1 MPKRRKSRGKRR
13 YRGRKKGKSK
23 PSSRKHSVLVEYGG
37 LYDGAKV
44 LMSDSGGQTL
54 GRRLMSA
61 PFDPAQRQAL
71 MGQLTTPGSQ
81 LRQVLRNETKE
92 VQIGVALEIGRQ
104 IAPTRK
110 LINKADAVLRKF
122 AGKKYKW

>member
-1 MPKRRKSRGKRR
+1 MAKRKKGKGKRR

-23 PSSRKHSVLVEYGG
+23 ASPRKHSVLIEYGG

-44 LMSDSGGQTL
+44 LLSDSGGQTL
-54 GRRLMSA
+54 ARRLMSA
-61 PFDPAQRQAL
+61 PFDSAQRAAL
-71 MGQLTTPGSQ
+71 MGQITTPGSQ

-92 VQIGVALEIGRQ
+92 VQVGVALELGRQ
-104 IAPTRK
+104 IAPARK

-122 AGKKYKW
+122 AGNKYKW